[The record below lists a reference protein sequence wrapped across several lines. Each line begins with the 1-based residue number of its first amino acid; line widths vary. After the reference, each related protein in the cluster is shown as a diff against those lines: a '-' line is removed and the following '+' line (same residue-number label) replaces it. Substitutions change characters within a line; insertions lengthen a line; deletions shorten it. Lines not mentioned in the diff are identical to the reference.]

1 MYALAMP
8 KFNTVIFD
16 LDGLITDTE
25 PLHRQAFNLILRV
38 CNVNYEYATE
48 EYGRTFTGYVV
59 GENAERVRERFGL
72 AQTAHEIADAQRALY
87 NLLIADA
94 ENVRLMPGV
103 TELLAYLGAQ
113 NFRVAVASSAR
124 PEHLRTV
131 LRGVNLLHRFQT
143 LVGNDGSLKPKPA
156 PDVYL
161 RAAAELG
168 ANPAETVALEDSSSG
183 VRAARAAGLT
193 VWAVPNDYTRMQDFS
208 AAHAVYPNLTAV
220 REFFQNG
227 K

>member
-1 MYALAMP
+1 MS
-8 KFNTVIFD
+8 KFNVVIFD

-25 PLHRQAFNLILRV
+25 PLHRQAFNLVLRA
-38 CNVNYEYATE
+38 CKVNYEYDTA

-59 GENAERVRERFGL
+59 LENAERVRERFGL

-87 NLLIADA
+87 NLFIADA

-103 TELLAYLGAQ
+103 TELLAELAAQ
-113 NFRVAVASSAR
+113 NFRVAVASSSR
-124 PEHLRTV
+124 PEHLHLV
-131 LRGVNLLHRFQT
+131 LRGVNLLARFQT
-143 LVGNDGSLKPKPA
+143 LVGNDGTLKPKPA

-161 RAAAELG
+161 RAAAQLG

-193 VWAVPNDYTRMQDFS
+193 VFAVPNEYTKMQDFS
-208 AAHAVYPNLTAV
+208 TAHAVYPNLNAV
-220 REFFQNG
+220 REYFKNNS
-227 K
+227 